1 MIPHCMN
8 DPRPEGHMAS
18 YIARRKFLAAL
29 GGVAAAW
36 PLAAQGQQ
44 PAMQVIGYLNPGSPE
59 SDTPRLT
66 GLRRGLNE
74 TGYVEGRNVVIEYRW
89 AGNQADRLPALAA
102 DLVRLRV
109 AVIVTAG
116 PPSTFAAKAATT
128 SIPIVF
134 GVGADPV
141 KLGLVASINR
151 PGGNL
156 TGFNAYSG
164 ELGAKGLALL
174 HELVPSAAM
183 IGVLGN
189 PNNPI
194 PERVTKDVVAA
205 APVIGLKVQILKAST
220 DREIDAAFVSLVQ
233 TRTGALLV
241 GGDVFFNS
249 RMEHIVGLAARH
261 AIPTMYQVPE
271 FVVAGGLISYGSS
284 LIEEYRQAGLYT
296 GRILK
301 GEKPGDLP
309 VLQATKI
316 GLIIN
321 FKTAKAL
328 GLQIPDRLLALADEV
343 IE

>member
-1 MIPHCMN
+1 MTR
-8 DPRPEGHMAS
+8 D
-18 YIARRKFLAAL
+18 
-29 GGVAAAW
+29 
-36 PLAAQGQQ
+36 
-44 PAMQVIGYLNPGSPE
+44 
-59 SDTPRLT
+59 
-66 GLRRGLNE
+66 
-74 TGYVEGRNVVIEYRW
+74 
-89 AGNQADRLPALAA
+89 
-102 DLVRLRV
+102 
-109 AVIVTAG
+109 
-116 PPSTFAAKAATT
+116 
-128 SIPIVF
+128 
-134 GVGADPV
+134 
-141 KLGLVASINR
+141 
-151 PGGNL
+151 
-156 TGFNAYSG
+156 
-164 ELGAKGLALL
+164 
-174 HELVPSAAM
+174 
-183 IGVLGN
+183 VL
-189 PNNPI
+189 
-194 PERVTKDVVAA
+194 AA

-309 VLQATKI
+309 VLQATK
-316 GLIIN
+316 LELVIN
-321 FKTAKAL
+321 LKTAKAL